1 MVMPKRKTGPAVKG
15 LAAFSETLAKA
26 FKLAEEHPEMLPG
39 HGPEQGN
46 PITLAPRIPEAS
58 EMADKMVANATAAG
72 NRWLENTLRPRKDP
86 IAGMKKAK
94 DKYKTRMQES
104 LTEDRWAKGVENIDE
119 NEMYEIIQS
128 AGAGAF
134 TSGIERRKGK
144 ITRRLE
150 KMRPLLLALSNTLD
164 AMPTNTD
171 QQREQKMVAARRG
184 MIEIGKKMRS

>member
-1 MVMPKRKTGPAVKG
+1 MPKRKTGPPVKG
-15 LAAFSETLAKA
+15 LAAFSATLDKA
-26 FKLAEEHPEMLPG
+26 FELAEKHPELLPG
-39 HGPEQGN
+39 HGPEEGN
-46 PITLAPRIPEAS
+46 PITLAPRIPEAGD
-58 EMADKMVANATAAG
+58 MADKMVANASSAG

-104 LTEDRWAKGVENIDE
+104 LTEDRWAKGVDQIDE
-119 NEMYEIIQS
+119 AEMYAIIS
-128 AGAGAF
+128 SGGAGAF

-150 KMRPLLLALSNTLD
+150 KMRPLLLALANTLD
-164 AMPTNTD
+164 AMQTNTD

-184 MIEIGKKMRS
+184 MIEIGKKMRA